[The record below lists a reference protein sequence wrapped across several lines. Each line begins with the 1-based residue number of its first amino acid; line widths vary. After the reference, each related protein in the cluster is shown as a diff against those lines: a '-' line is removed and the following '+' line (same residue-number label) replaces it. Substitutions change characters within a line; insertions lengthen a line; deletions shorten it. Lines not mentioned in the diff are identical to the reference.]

1 MKLHASWKASADTR
15 RLGASSNHP
24 FSIMLLG
31 IAQVCSWG
39 TLYYSFPQIAE
50 AAMAEFSWNKSET
63 YGALTLGLML
73 SAFAGLPIGSAID
86 RGYGRLVMTWG
97 SVLAGLLFILGSQL
111 NSLLGFY
118 ILFGAIGFLHSATL
132 YEAAFSVIAN
142 RFDGEQ
148 SKKHITTL
156 TLWGGF
162 ASTLFIPLIEWLLQ
176 NGDWRLVM
184 QIIGLINILICGVIY
199 YRLPQANP
207 VLVEQHCC
215 EKEQK
220 EQEEL
225 QQKKLLQQQKD
236 KPKRNLAWALRQPIF
251 WALLICFS
259 IFAAATTAFKF
270 HLYPLLLEKGLS
282 ATEVVGVL
290 VVLGPAQV
298 MGRLILKLFAEKISM
313 IHLGILVAS
322 ALPVV
327 FSALAFL
334 PTEFWII
341 IPFAVLFGAATGTM
355 TIVKGIAV
363 PELLTRD
370 AYGAINGAMNLP
382 VKTIKALSPSIAAF
396 IWVIAGGYQGLLQV
410 LIILGALA
418 ALCFGLASL
427 LTIKKTSSS
436 HS

>member
-1 MKLHASWKASADTR
+1 MKLHASWKAPADIR
-15 RLGASSNHP
+15 QLDASSNHQ

-31 IAQVCSWG
+31 IAQICSWG

-86 RGYGRLVMTWG
+86 RGHGRLVMTWG
-97 SVLAGLLFILGSQL
+97 SVLAGLLFLLGSQL

-118 ILFGAIGFLHSATL
+118 LLFGAIGFLHSATL

-142 RFDGEQ
+142 RFNGEQ

-176 NGDWRLVM
+176 HGDWRLVM

-199 YRLPQANP
+199 YRLPQADP

-220 EQEEL
+220 EQ
-225 QQKKLLQQQKD
+225 KD
-236 KPKRNLAWALRQPIF
+236 KPKRNLAWALRQPVF
-251 WALLICFS
+251 WTLLICFS

-282 ATEVVGVL
+282 AKEVVGVL
-290 VVLGPAQV
+290 MVLGPAQV
-298 MGRLILKLFAEKISM
+298 VGRLLLKLFFEQISM

-341 IPFAVLFGAATGTM
+341 IPFAILFGAATGTM
-355 TIVKGIAV
+355 TIVKGSAV

-382 VKTIKALSPSIAAF
+382 VKTIKALSPSIAAL

-410 LIILGALA
+410 LIVLGVLA
-418 ALCFGLASL
+418 SLCFALASL
-427 LTIKKTSSS
+427 LTNKKT
-436 HS
+436 